1 MERVGAR
8 QFAAKCPGMV
18 GGRSERGSRRPARAA
33 SAVVPFPRG
42 AADDRLDLA
51 RFVPSGLSLLAALAI
66 VVVTG
71 LAYWGAVASSV
82 FAVERIEVRG
92 APPVVE
98 QQVQAVADDLMGQSL
113 VGVDTDELAGRVRAL
128 PSIAGVSVDRAF
140 PHALVVRVAVERAV
154 AVARRGS
161 LSYLV
166 TGSAK
171 VVREVETGSFRNLPR
186 LWIPRGVT
194 VHVGGKLPPTFDP
207 ATRALAVAREVGF
220 RRGVKG
226 VRTQGDE
233 LTFVLRR
240 GPEIRLGASTDFA
253 LKLTV
258 AHEVLRRVGSA
269 RQYIDVSV
277 PERSVA
283 G

>member
-1 MERVGAR
+1 M
-8 QFAAKCPGMV
+8 
-18 GGRSERGSRRPARAA
+18 RAA

-42 AADDRLDLA
+42 GAGDRLDPA
-51 RFVPSGLSLLAALAI
+51 GFVPSGPSLLVALGI
-66 VVVTG
+66 VVATG
-71 LAYWGAVASSV
+71 LAYWAALSTSV
-82 FAVERIEVRG
+82 FAVERIEVLG
-92 APPVVE
+92 APPGVQRQVE
-98 QQVQAVADDLMGQSL
+98 AVAGTLRGQSL
-113 VGVDTDELAGRVRAL
+113 VGVHAGELEGRVRAL

-140 PHALVVRVAVERAV
+140 PHTLVVKVAVERAV

-161 LSYLV
+161 GAYLV
-166 TGSAK
+166 TGTGK
-171 VVREVETGSFRNLPR
+171 VVREVETGSNLHLAR

-194 VHVGGKLPPTFDP
+194 VRVGDELPPGYDP

-226 VRTQGDE
+226 VRSSRGE

-253 LKLTV
+253 LKLAV
-258 AHEVLRRVGSA
+258 AREVLARAGSG
-269 RQYIDVSV
+269 REYLDVSV
-277 PERSVA
+277 PERPVV

>member
-1 MERVGAR
+1 
-8 QFAAKCPGMV
+8 MV
-18 GGRSERGSRRPARAA
+18 GGRSVRGSRRPARAA

-42 AADDRLDLA
+42 AVDDRLGLA
-51 RFVPSGLSLLAALAI
+51 RFVPSGLSLLVALGI
-66 VVVTG
+66 VVATG
-71 LAYWGAVASSV
+71 LAYWGSVATSV

-92 APPVVE
+92 ATPGVQRQVE
-98 QQVQAVADDLMGQSL
+98 AVAGDLVGRSL
-113 VGVDTDELAGRVRAL
+113 VGVNTDELAGRVRAL

-140 PHALVVRVAVERAV
+140 PHAIVVKVAVERAV
-154 AVARRGS
+154 AVARRGGS
-161 LSYLV
+161 SYLV
-166 TGSAK
+166 TGTGK
-171 VVREVETGSFRNLPR
+171 VVREVETGSNRHLPR

-194 VHVGGKLPPTFDP
+194 VGVGGKLPPAYDP

-226 VRTQGDE
+226 VRSSDGE

-258 AHEVLRRVGSA
+258 AREVLGRIGSG
-269 RQYIDVSV
+269 REYVDVSV
-277 PERSVA
+277 PERPVSR
-283 G
+283 

>member
-1 MERVGAR
+1 
-8 QFAAKCPGMV
+8 MV
-18 GGRSERGSRRPARAA
+18 GGRSERGSHRPARAV

-42 AADDRLDLA
+42 AVDDRLDLA
-51 RFVPSGLSLLAALAI
+51 RFVPSGLSLLSALAI
-66 VVVTG
+66 ALAAG
-71 LAYWGAVASSV
+71 LAYWGAVTSSV
-82 FAVERIEVRG
+82 FAVERIEVKG
-92 APPVVE
+92 APPAVQRQVE
-98 QQVQAVADDLMGQSL
+98 AVAGDLMGRSL
-113 VGVDTDELAGRVRAL
+113 VGADTDELAGRIRAL

-140 PHALVVRVAVERAV
+140 PHSLVVKVAVERAV

-166 TGSAK
+166 TGSGK
-171 VVREVETGSFRNLPR
+171 VVREVPPRSYRNLPR

-194 VHVGGKLPPTFDP
+194 VRVGGKLPPTYDP

-226 VRTQGDE
+226 VRSPDGE
-233 LTFVLRR
+233 LAFVLRR

-258 AHEVLRRVGSA
+258 AQEILGRIGST

-277 PERSVA
+277 PERPVA